1 MNTFTTFAA
10 SLCLF
15 ASQLVAAQNGSAAS
29 STPEASG
36 AYKIEDIPLPADVFP
51 EIGALTYTPDGQL
64 VVVTRRSGI
73 LITRPEGAP
82 VSWKWRKFCPDSL
95 HNPLGIIALSNN
107 SFLVSNMEDLMKITD
122 TDGDGEADLSE
133 VVADD
138 WGLTGNYHETNS
150 IIPDGAGGCYIA
162 LGTASHNGPTFQY
175 VRGDYS
181 DLGRRGRNFSAGPWK
196 GWVMHIDA
204 KGKMT
209 PFAKGFRMHNGITR
223 APDGKL
229 YVGDNQGDWRASSP
243 LYHVQ
248 QDHFYGHPASLVWDK
263 DYRKN
268 FGDKPPVFL
277 PWETIEKMRTRAAI
291 DIPYGSMANSLS
303 EPVFITQE
311 NFGPFSGQMLIGDNF
326 GQRIARCMLEEV
338 DGVMQG
344 AVTLLVKDH
353 GLRSGNNRLVFSPD
367 GKSIFTGQTIRGWGK
382 PSEGMQ
388 RISYDHAPFAV
399 LKMNLNPKG
408 FTFTFTEPLDPAQIK
423 SLTCERYWYK
433 NTHQY
438 GGAKLDPTKIAI
450 QDAVLSADGK
460 TLDISLDGMKT
471 GHNFEFKFGKEFQAK
486 SGAKI
491 DCELIAYTVN
501 KLVPGTVVAA
511 AADKAPAELPAIFNG
526 KDLSGWKIDGGDP
539 ACWSVEGGILKVKSN
554 TKQEGS
560 NLWTEKSYQDFA
572 FECEFKFGPGNIDS
586 GVYCR
591 EGGMQ
596 IQIGIS
602 GSLKKDMTA
611 SPYIAATGKYP
622 FPAKNIEKLLK
633 MDDWNRLHIECR
645 GRATKVWLNGE
656 LVNEFDFPKGKEKG
670 PIGFQLHGSREM
682 QIDYRNIKAQD
693 LEADIKPKEVPALPA
708 IFNGKDFSGWKI
720 VADDPACWSVESGI
734 IKLKSNAKKQGSI
747 LWTEKS
753 YQDFAF
759 ECEFKFGAGTIDSG
773 IFCREEGMQIQI
785 GISGSLKKDMSASPY
800 IAATGKYPFPAQG
813 VDKLLK
819 KDDWNHL
826 RIECRGRA
834 TQVWLNGEKV
844 NEFDFP
850 KGKESGPL
858 GIQLHPGKEMAID
871 FRNIKA
877 QELAA
882 PGKP

>member
-1 MNTFTTFAA
+1 MNIFTTFAA
-10 SLCLF
+10 GLCLF
-15 ASQLVAAQNGSAAS
+15 ASQLVA
-29 STPEASG
+29 ED
-36 AYKIEDIPLPADVFP
+36 AYKVEDIPLPADVFP
-51 EIGALTYTPDGQL
+51 EIGALTFTPDGQL

-73 LITRPEGAP
+73 LITRPDGAP
-82 VSWKWRKFCPDSL
+82 TSWKWRKFCPDSL
-95 HNPLGIIALSNN
+95 HNPLGIIALSNS
-107 SFLVSNMEDLMKITD
+107 SFLVSNMEDLMKISD

-229 YVGDNQGDWRASSP
+229 YVGDNQGDWRAASP

-248 QDHFYGHPASLVWDK
+248 ENHFYGHPASLVWDK

-291 DIPYGSMANSLS
+291 DIPYGSMGNSLS

-311 NFGPFSGQMLIGDNF
+311 NFGPFIGQMLIGDNA

-353 GLRSGNNRLVFSPD
+353 GLRTGNNRLVFSPD
-367 GKSIFTGQTIRGWGK
+367 GKSIFTGQTVRGWGK
-382 PSEGMQ
+382 PSEGLQ

-399 LKMNLNPKG
+399 QKMSLSANG

-423 SLTCERYWYK
+423 KLTGERYWYK

-460 TLDISLDGMKT
+460 TLEVSIDGLKT
-471 GHNFEFKFGKEFQAK
+471 GHNFEFKFGQEFQAK
-486 SGAKI
+486 SGHRI
-491 DCELIAYTVN
+491 DCELISYTIN
-501 KLVPGTVVAA
+501 KLQKPRAA
-511 AADKAPAELPAIFNG
+511 APDPARGLAPEPHSSSAPAELPAIFNG
-526 KDLSGWKIDGGDP
+526 KDFSGWKIVGGDP
-539 ACWSVEGGILKVKSN
+539 ACWSVVDGVIKIKSN
-554 TKQEGS
+554 AKKQGS
-560 NLWTEKSYQDFA
+560 ILWTEKSYQDFA
-572 FECEFKFGPGNIDS
+572 FECEFKFAAGTIDS
-586 GVYCR
+586 GIFCR
-591 EGGMQ
+591 EEGLQ

-622 FPAKNIEKLLK
+622 FPAQGVDKLLK
-633 MDDWNRLHIECR
+633 MDDWNRLH
-645 GRATKVWLNGE
+645 
-656 LVNEFDFPKGKEKG
+656 
-670 PIGFQLHGSREM
+670 
-682 QIDYRNIKAQD
+682 
-693 LEADIKPKEVPALPA
+693 
-708 IFNGKDFSGWKI
+708 
-720 VADDPACWSVESGI
+720 
-734 IKLKSNAKKQGSI
+734 
-747 LWTEKS
+747 
-753 YQDFAF
+753 
-759 ECEFKFGAGTIDSG
+759 
-773 IFCREEGMQIQI
+773 
-785 GISGSLKKDMSASPY
+785 
-800 IAATGKYPFPAQG
+800 
-813 VDKLLK
+813 
-819 KDDWNHL
+819 
-826 RIECRGRA
+826 IECRGRA

-850 KGKESGPL
+850 KGKETGPL